1 MTHESFH
8 ESFYERVFIR
18 EISGENNCFLWDYEL
33 SY

>member
-1 MTHESFH
+1 MTH

-18 EISGENNCFLWDYEL
+18 EISGENNRFLWDYEL